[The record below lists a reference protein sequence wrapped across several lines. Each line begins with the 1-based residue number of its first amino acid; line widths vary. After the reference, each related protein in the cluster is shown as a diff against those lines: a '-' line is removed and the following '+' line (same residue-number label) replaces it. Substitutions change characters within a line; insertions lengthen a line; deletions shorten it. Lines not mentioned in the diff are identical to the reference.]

1 MYDSRR
7 IAVLVRASAF
17 HGESCPLLTKWYKY
31 LRTRGLVT
39 SNPGVG
45 VRVAVALNNLVMA
58 TGQAMIGI
66 SLGPITGKLVAQL
79 VYNGFP
85 EIELSQLSLPL
96 FV

>member
-1 MYDSRR
+1 
-7 IAVLVRASAF
+7 
-17 HGESCPLLTKWYKY
+17 
-31 LRTRGLVT
+31 
-39 SNPGVG
+39 
-45 VRVAVALNNLVMA
+45 VALNNLVMA